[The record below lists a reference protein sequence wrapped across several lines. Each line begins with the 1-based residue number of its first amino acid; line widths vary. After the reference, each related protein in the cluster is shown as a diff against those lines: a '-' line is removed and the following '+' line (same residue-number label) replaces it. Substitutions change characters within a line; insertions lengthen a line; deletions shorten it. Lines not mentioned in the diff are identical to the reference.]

1 MQPTRIFLVAGAR
14 PNFIKIAPIWE
25 MMKKGPDEFD
35 PVIVHTG
42 QHFDYDMSEVFFRD
56 LGLKKPD
63 IYLGIGSGSHAEQTA
78 RILVEFEKLL
88 EKDTPDM
95 VLVVGDVNSTL
106 ACALATAKF
115 RCTRQSANRP
125 RILHVEAGLRS
136 RDALMPEEINRRLTD
151 QLSDILFTTSEDA
164 NLNLINEGIDPTRI
178 FFVGNVMIDVL
189 LKFREEARKSTVL
202 ETLGLHRGSS
212 KTEYAVLTLHR
223 PENVDSLD
231 RLATIMRSIQHITQ
245 YLPVVFPVHP
255 RTRIQLE
262 RLGLDKQEGQDRRLV
277 LTAPLGYLEFLKLLM
292 DSRFVLT
299 DSGGVQE
306 ETTVLGIPCLT
317 LRKNTERP
325 VTVTEGTNVLCE
337 IDPERIGAEVNK
349 ILARD
354 FKTGG
359 IPRLWDG
366 DAASRIV
373 NVINNNKILL
383 LN

>member
-1 MQPTRIFLVAGAR
+1 MAGAR

-25 MMKKGPDEFD
+25 MMKKRADEFD

-164 NLNLINEGIDPTRI
+164 NQNLINEGIDPTRI

-189 LKFREEARKSTVL
+189 LKFREEARKSAVL
-202 ETLGLHRGSS
+202 ETLGLRRGSS

-231 RLATIMRSIQHITQ
+231 RLATIMQAIRHITR

-292 DSRFVLT
+292 DARFVLT

-373 NVINNNKILL
+373 NIINNNKIR
-383 LN
+383 NGDHA